1 MKAILHDADNRYSPG
16 VSWWVFEVEGLTVT
30 LYRCDGAEA
39 AERLRQELV
48 SMHAGDRVGRLD
60 WAQNVWHAR
69 RKMHL
74 RGLVVGEVIDLT
86 LTDATGPVSET
97 TERYLARILSCDPVR
112 PEEIEAA
119 GVFGG
124 AGREG

>member
-1 MKAILHDADNRYSPG
+1 MDSVRIPTESRYSPD
-16 VSWWVFEVEGLTVT
+16 VSWWVFEVEGVTVT

-74 RGLVVGEVIDLT
+74 RGLVVGEVVDLT
-86 LTDATGPVSET
+86 ASVDDSPPAGVDAATCDT
-97 TERYLARILSCDPVR
+97 YLGRCLAADPVTG
-112 PEEIEAA
+112 EELVAGEAA
-119 GVFGG
+119 PW
-124 AGREG
+124 